1 MTAKK
6 AAKSKKKAAK
16 DKPVFVD
23 TRAQL
28 HTIPG
33 AKAVKT
39 KEAAPAKAPEPA
51 PEEAPVEAAPVK
63 KIKKQTVEQLIASG
77 EVDSDHFVKWGDLK
91 DRVK

>member
-6 AAKSKKKAAK
+6 AAKSKKAAK

-23 TRAQL
+23 TRSQL

-39 KEAAPAKAPEPA
+39 KKAAPAVVPEPV
-51 PEEAPVEAAPVK
+51 PEVVAVKAVAPVK
-63 KIKKQTVEQLIASG
+63 KVKKQTVEQLIASG